1 MMQYAKIHSQ
11 KGKYGWYSCL
21 PISRTESSVC
31 TLEVEGLIYPS
42 IARGFHPMWDDLQFD
57 WKSFFFVIRRSV
69 VQQKHIESWFGIPD
83 FIVRMEKHSK
93 LLVGCFTLQ
102 EILLKYHQI
111 PMQRR
116 MNFKGLMMRGVA
128 ACSICARHFC
138 LWICLLAA
146 VARTT
151 CFFLDSRKKVQAHE
165 HRRSTSL
172 RWLGMGFLNH
182 QQYVSD
188 SC

>member
-128 ACSICARHFC
+128 ACSICARYFC

-151 CFFLDSRKKVQAHE
+151 CFFLDSCLEFIILRA
-165 HRRSTSL
+165 STVARQYELMNIYCSL
-172 RWLGMGFLNH
+172 T
-182 QQYVSD
+182 
-188 SC
+188 